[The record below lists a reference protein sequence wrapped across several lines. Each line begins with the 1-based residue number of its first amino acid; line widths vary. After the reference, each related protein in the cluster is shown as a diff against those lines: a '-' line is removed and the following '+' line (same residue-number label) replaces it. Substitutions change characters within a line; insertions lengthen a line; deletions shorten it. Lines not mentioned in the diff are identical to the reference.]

1 MTSHIIISDDGFV
14 RTIRM
19 NRPEKRNA
27 LTAAMYADMAGAL
40 RGAEAAGIHCLL
52 LAGSPKAFSAGND
65 LQDFMTGGG
74 GRDAF
79 APVMQFLAA
88 LAECPLPLVA
98 AVRGDAVGIGT
109 TMLLHCD
116 QAVAAEDAAFA
127 TPFVSLGLV
136 PEAAS
141 SLLAPRAMGAQR
153 AFSLLVM
160 GERLDARAAAA
171 CGLVSHVRPPEAVES
186 QAQDIARRIAD
197 LPPEAVRLS
206 RRLIRGAPQDILAR
220 IEEEAALFK
229 ARLASPE
236 AKTAFAAFFAR
247 RRTGG

>member
-1 MTSHIIISDDGFV
+1 MTNHVLVRDDAAV

-27 LTAAMYADMAGAL
+27 LTAAMYADMARAI
-40 RGAEAAGIHCLL
+40 REAKAAGIRCLL
-52 LAGSPKAFSAGND
+52 IAGSTDAFSAGND
-65 LQDFMTGGG
+65 LQDFMTAGSE
-74 GRDAF
+74 DAF
-79 APVMQFLAA
+79 GPVMDFLAA

-98 AVRGDAVGIGT
+98 AVQGVAVGIGT
-109 TMLLHCD
+109 TMLMHCD
-116 QAVAAEDAAFA
+116 QVIASDEATFA

-141 SLLAPRAMGAQR
+141 SLLAPRLMGLQR

-160 GERLDARAAAA
+160 GERLDAHTAAE
-171 CGLVSHVRPPEAVES
+171 CGIVTYVRPANEVEVHA
-186 QAQDIARRIAD
+186 AQVAKKIAA

-206 RRLIRGAPQDILAR
+206 RRLIRGEPQNILAR
-220 IEEEAALFK
+220 IEEEATLFN

-236 AKTAFAAFFAR
+236 AQAAFAAFFAR
-247 RRTGG
+247 KPR

>member
-1 MTSHIIISDDGFV
+1 MTNHVLVRDDAAV

-27 LTAAMYADMAGAL
+27 LTAAMYADMARAI
-40 RGAEAAGIHCLL
+40 REAKAAGIRCLL
-52 LAGSPKAFSAGND
+52 IAGSTDAFSAGND
-65 LQDFMTGGG
+65 LQDFMRIGSD
-74 GRDAF
+74 DAF
-79 APVMQFLAA
+79 VPVMDFLAA

-98 AVRGDAVGIGT
+98 AVQGVAVGIGT
-109 TMLLHCD
+109 TMLMHCD
-116 QAVAAEDAAFA
+116 QVIASDEATFA

-141 SLLAPRAMGAQR
+141 SLLAPRLMGLQR

-160 GERLDARAAAA
+160 GERLDARTAAE
-171 CGLVSHVRPPEAVES
+171 CGIVTYVRPANEVEIHA
-186 QAQDIARRIAD
+186 AQVAKKIAA

-206 RRLIRGAPQDILAR
+206 RRLIRGEPQDILAR
-220 IEEEAALFK
+220 IEEEATLFK

-236 AKTAFAAFFAR
+236 AQAAFAAFFAR
-247 RRTGG
+247 KPR